1 MKAEELIKGN
11 IYRLCGFDSQA
22 MYIGSRKT
30 SDGEILYMFKIQVS
44 GRTHEVELSTLE
56 SVKKIN

>member
-11 IYRLCGFDSQA
+11 IYRLCGYSSQA

-30 SDGEILYMFKIQVS
+30 SDGTILYIFKIQVS
-44 GRTHEVELSTLE
+44 GRTYEVAFPTLDIVEEL
-56 SVKKIN
+56 K

>member
-30 SDGEILYMFKIQVS
+30 SDGAILYRFKIQVS
-44 GRTHEVELSTLE
+44 GRTYEVAFPTLDIVEEL
-56 SVKKIN
+56 K

>member
-11 IYRLCGFDSQA
+11 IYRLCGYSSHA
-22 MYIGSRKT
+22 MYIGPRKT
-30 SDGEILYMFKIQVS
+30 SDGAILYRFKIQVS

-56 SVKKIN
+56 SVKKIK

>member
-30 SDGEILYMFKIQVS
+30 SDGAILYIFKIQVL
-44 GRTHEVELSTLE
+44 GRTREVELPTLE
-56 SVKKIN
+56 DVEKIK

>member
-22 MYIGSRKT
+22 MYIGLRKT
-30 SDGEILYMFKIQVS
+30 SDGAILYRFKIQVS
-44 GRTHEVELSTLE
+44 GRTREVELFALE
-56 SVKKIN
+56 DVKKIK

>member
-1 MKAEELIKGN
+1 MRAEELIKGN
-11 IYRLCGFDSQA
+11 IYRLCGYDSQA

-44 GRTHEVELSTLE
+44 GRTHEVELSTLDIVE
-56 SVKKIN
+56 KIK

>member
-11 IYRLCGFDSQA
+11 IYRLCGYSSQA
-22 MYIGSRKT
+22 MYIGSRRT
-30 SDGEILYMFKIQVS
+30 SDGAILYIFKIQVY

>member
-30 SDGEILYMFKIQVS
+30 SDGAILYIFKIQVY
-44 GRTHEVELSTLE
+44 GKTHEVELPSLE
-56 SVKKIN
+56 NVKKIK

>member
-30 SDGEILYMFKIQVS
+30 SDGAILYIFKIQVY

-56 SVKKIN
+56 SIKKIK

>member
-30 SDGEILYMFKIQVS
+30 SDGEILYRFKIQVS
-44 GRTHEVELSTLE
+44 GRTREVELFALE
-56 SVKKIN
+56 DVKKIK

>member
-30 SDGEILYMFKIQVS
+30 SDGAILYIFKIQAL
-44 GRTHEVELSTLE
+44 GRTREVELPTLE
-56 SVKKIN
+56 DVEKIK

>member
-11 IYRLCGFDSQA
+11 IYRLCGYDSQA

-30 SDGEILYMFKIQVS
+30 SDGTILYRFKIQVY

-56 SVKKIN
+56 SVNKIK

>member
-11 IYRLCGFDSQA
+11 IYRLCGYKSQA
-22 MYIGSRKT
+22 MYIGSRKI
-30 SDGEILYMFKIQVS
+30 SSGAIFYIFKIRVS

-56 SVKKIN
+56 SVKKIK

>member
-1 MKAEELIKGN
+1 MKAEDLIKGN

-22 MYIGSRKT
+22 MYICSRKT
-30 SDGEILYMFKIQVS
+30 SDGAILYIFKIQVY

-56 SVKKIN
+56 DVKKIK

>member
-22 MYIGSRKT
+22 MYIGPRKT
-30 SDGEILYMFKIQVS
+30 SDGEILYRFKIQVS
-44 GRTHEVELSTLE
+44 GRTREVELFALE
-56 SVKKIN
+56 DVKKIK

>member
-30 SDGEILYMFKIQVS
+30 SDGAILYRFKIQVS

>member
-11 IYRLCGFDSQA
+11 IYRLCGYDSQV

-30 SDGEILYMFKIQVS
+30 SDGAILYIFKMQVY
-44 GRTHEVELSTLE
+44 GRTHEVELPTLE
-56 SVKKIN
+56 DVKKIK

>member
-30 SDGEILYMFKIQVS
+30 SDGAILYIFKIQVY
-44 GRTHEVELSTLE
+44 GITREVELFTLE
-56 SVKKIN
+56 DVKKIK

>member
-11 IYRLCGFDSQA
+11 IYRLCGYSSQA

-30 SDGEILYMFKIQVS
+30 SDGAILYTFKIQVS
-44 GRTHEVELSTLE
+44 GRTREVELFTLE
-56 SVKKIN
+56 DVKKIK

>member
-1 MKAEELIKGN
+1 MRAEELIKGN
-11 IYRLCGFDSQA
+11 IYRLCGYDSQA

-44 GRTHEVELSTLE
+44 GRTHEVELFTLE
-56 SVKKIN
+56 SVNKIN

>member
-11 IYRLCGFDSQA
+11 IYRLCGYDSQA

-30 SDGEILYMFKIQVS
+30 SDGAILYIFKIQVS
-44 GRTHEVELSTLE
+44 GRTLEVEFSTLE
-56 SVKKIN
+56 SVKKIK